1 MRTSAIGIVFLV
13 TILVSSSVQGMS
25 IEEYI
30 SNATSLQE
38 AGKIAEAVDL
48 LEKAVAEYPE
58 SSEIYAYLGLYTGM
72 SAGQAGDYMEAGRLS
87 FLAFERLDTAVS
99 LDPNNHTAYLFRGI
113 LGVRVPKFLGRLDG
127 AIAALNQ
134 VITLHAKD
142 PKTVPNESLIYAH
155 QMLAEG
161 HTKNEDHAAA
171 KEVLQKIIE
180 IAPGTDAATLAEEQ
194 IAKLPSPKA
203 PERSPLAVREDDRQE
218 IASLKKKIEQEP
230 ENTALVLA
238 LGEAYYSADDF
249 DEAVEVLKQ
258 YIRTE
263 TSNPT
268 AYRLLGISVAQIAGR
283 GYDETIYSDTDYR
296 SGLAFEAISYMDRAI
311 ELAPDDVETRLIRGI
326 FGIMFPFFVGK
337 HDQGVEDLEYVV
349 ESDASEAQKAE
360 ALYYLGVAHQRK
372 GMRYWLEVATEY
384 PETDATNLVYQDMR
398 PVVQHF
404 DPIKHEKPVMAIDF
418 VLGFQDELPPQT
430 AVWIENSEGDHIRT
444 LYVSGFSGYAK
455 EKQINLP
462 VWSAVSEFQD
472 IDDVTGASIDIGH
485 HIYIWDLRDRHG
497 KEVENGKYTVKV
509 EVSHW
514 PSMKYQLSEA
524 VVAVG
529 KKNSEAVVEEGAFI
543 PQLRVT
549 YYSR

>member
-1 MRTSAIGIVFLV
+1 MRKATGVMFL
-13 TILVSSSVQGMS
+13 LVMIFASSHARGTGLD
-25 IEEYI
+25 EYI
-30 SNATSLQE
+30 SKAKSLQE
-38 AGKIAEAVDL
+38 AGDIAQAVEL
-48 LEKAVAEYPE
+48 LEKAVADHPE

-72 SAGQAGDYMEAGRLS
+72 SAGQEGDYMEAGRLS

-99 LDPNNHTAYLFRGI
+99 LDPDNPTAYLFRGI

-127 AIAALNQ
+127 GIADLKRVLA
-134 VITLHAKD
+134 LHAKD
-142 PKTVPNESLIYAH
+142 SNAVPIESLVYAH
-155 QMLAEG
+155 QVLAEG
-161 HTKNEDHAAA
+161 HTKNEDPAAA
-171 KEVLQKIIE
+171 KEVLQKIIQ
-180 IAPGTDAATLAEEQ
+180 IAPGTDAAKNAEEQ
-194 IAKLPSPKA
+194 IAKLPSQKA
-203 PERSPLAVREDDRQE
+203 PERSPLAASEDDSPD
-218 IASLKKKIEQEP
+218 IASLKKRIENDP
-230 ENTALVLA
+230 GDSALVLA
-238 LGEAYYSADDF
+238 LGEAYYNAGEF
-249 DEAVEVLKQ
+249 DGAVEVLKW
-258 YIRTE
+258 YVRTD

-268 AYRLLGISVAQIAGR
+268 AYRLLGISTARLAEH
-283 GYDETIYSDTDYR
+283 GYDEKIYSDTDYR

-337 HDQGVEDLEYVV
+337 HDQGVGDLEYVV
-349 ESDASEAQKAE
+349 KSDATESQKAE

-372 GMRYWLEVATEY
+372 AMRYWLEVATEY
-384 PETDATNLVYQDMR
+384 PQTDATNMVYQEMR

-404 DPIKHEKPVMAIDF
+404 DPAEHEKPVIAIDF

-430 AVWIENSEGDHIRT
+430 AVWIEDGEGNAIRT

-462 VWSAVSEFQD
+462 VWSAVSGFED

-485 HIYIWDLRDRHG
+485 HIYTWDLRDGHG
-497 KEVENGKYTVKV
+497 KRVENGKYTVKV

-514 PSMKYQLSEA
+514 PSMKYQLAEA
-524 VVAVG
+524 VVQVG

-549 YYSR
+549 YYNR